1 MSNTT
6 ASPGPRTGAPQVD
19 DRALSGRS
27 PFKRWLL
34 TRPAWIL
41 GLDIALV
48 VLFTILSTNQVF
60 FSLANFQSLML
71 TGTESLI
78 LALGLTMMLGAGV
91 FDLSL
96 GANLILSSV
105 VGAKVIVSVSGKADA
120 AGAFPHPHL
129 GILVGLLACLA
140 TGLIYGLVN
149 GILIAYFDINSLIA
163 TLGTL
168 GIGTGLALVLGNGS
182 DVGGIPASLQTGFG
196 LKNIAKV
203 PVPALVALLLAAV
216 LWAVVRYTRY
226 GLRTLSIG
234 SSRSAAERVGL
245 KVRPHLLSLTI
256 MAGMFAG
263 LAGFIDLARFGSTS
277 INGHP
282 NDALAAVTAAVIGG
296 TLLEGGRIS
305 VVGTIWGAGLAVIL
319 QGGLVIIGVSS
330 AYQIIAVGTVLIFA
344 VGLDRVA
351 AQRRAKS

>member
-1 MSNTT
+1 MANTT
-6 ASPGPRTGAPQVD
+6 AGPETAKSEVD
-19 DRALSGRS
+19 DRARSGRS
-27 PFKRWLL
+27 PLKQWLL

-41 GLDIALV
+41 GLDILLV
-48 VLFTILSTNQVF
+48 ILFTILSTNQVF
-60 FSLANFQSLML
+60 FSAANFQSLLL
-71 TGTESLI
+71 TGTEALI

-105 VGAKVIVSVSGKADA
+105 VGAKVMVAVAGTQDA
-120 AGAFPHPHL
+120 AGNYPHS
-129 GILVGLLACLA
+129 GTAIVIGLLACLM
-140 TGLIYGLVN
+140 TGLLFGLVN
-149 GILIAYFDINSLIA
+149 GFLIAYLDINSLIA

-168 GIGTGLALVLGNGS
+168 GVGSGLALVLGNGS
-182 DVGGIPASLQTGFG
+182 DIGSIPPTLQTGFG
-196 LKNIAKV
+196 TKNVAGI
-203 PVPALVALLLAAV
+203 PVPAVLALLLAAV
-216 LWAVVRYTRY
+216 LWAVVRYTRF

-245 KVRPHLLSLTI
+245 RVRPHLLTLTI
-256 MAGMFAG
+256 MAGVFAG

-282 NDALAAVTAAVIGG
+282 NDALGAVTAAVIGG

-305 VVGTIWGAGLAVIL
+305 IIGTVWGAALAVIL

-330 AYQIIAVGTVLIFA
+330 AYQIIAVGAVLIFA
-344 VGLDRVA
+344 VALDRVA
-351 AQRRAKS
+351 DRRRAKS